1 MRFPPLRGRDIF
13 RSWGGSNFAPSTGAL
28 MLHDLE
34 TAETSPARKEL
45 SRSASAARM
54 RQHRER
60 RRRRM
65 RCVTIELRDREI
77 EEFIRRKRLSPE
89 DRNNPG
95 ALRRTVHQYLDDT
108 LW

>member
-1 MRFPPLRGRDIF
+1 ME
-13 RSWGGSNFAPSTGAL
+13 N
-28 MLHDLE
+28 DLG
-34 TAETSPARKEL
+34 TAETSPATKGL
-45 SRSASAARM
+45 SRSAAAIRM

-60 RRRRM
+60 RRKRM
-65 RCVTIELRDREI
+65 RCLTIELREREI

-89 DRNNPG
+89 DRNDPS

>member
-1 MRFPPLRGRDIF
+1 MTHDPGIAESNPSAKERR
-13 RSWGGSNFAPSTGAL
+13 RS
-28 MLHDLE
+28 
-34 TAETSPARKEL
+34 
-45 SRSASAARM
+45 SATIRM

-60 RRRRM
+60 RRKRM
-65 RCVTIELRDREI
+65 RCLTIELRDGEI

-89 DRNNPG
+89 DRDDPK

>member
-1 MRFPPLRGRDIF
+1 
-13 RSWGGSNFAPSTGAL
+13 
-28 MLHDLE
+28 
-34 TAETSPARKEL
+34 
-45 SRSASAARM
+45 M

-60 RRRRM
+60 RRKRM
-65 RCVTIELRDREI
+65 RCLTIELRDSEI

-89 DRNNPG
+89 DRANPG

>member
-1 MRFPPLRGRDIF
+1 ME
-13 RSWGGSNFAPSTGAL
+13 N
-28 MLHDLE
+28 DLG
-34 TAETSPARKEL
+34 TAEKSPATNEL

-60 RRRRM
+60 RRKRM
-65 RCVTIELRDREI
+65 CCLTIELRDSEI

-89 DRNNPG
+89 DRNDPG
-95 ALRRTVHQYLDDT
+95 ALRRTIHTYLDDS

>member
-1 MRFPPLRGRDIF
+1 MD
-13 RSWGGSNFAPSTGAL
+13 
-28 MLHDLE
+28 HDPE
-34 TAETSPARKEL
+34 TVETSLATREP
-45 SRSASAARM
+45 SRSTSAVRM

-60 RRRRM
+60 RRKRM
-65 RCVTIELRDREI
+65 RCLTIELRNSEI

-89 DRNNPG
+89 DRDDPK

>member
-1 MRFPPLRGRDIF
+1 ME
-13 RSWGGSNFAPSTGAL
+13 N
-28 MLHDLE
+28 DLG
-34 TAETSPARKEL
+34 TAETSTATKEL

-60 RRRRM
+60 RRKRM
-65 RCVTIELRDREI
+65 RCLTIELREREI

-89 DRNNPG
+89 DRNDPS